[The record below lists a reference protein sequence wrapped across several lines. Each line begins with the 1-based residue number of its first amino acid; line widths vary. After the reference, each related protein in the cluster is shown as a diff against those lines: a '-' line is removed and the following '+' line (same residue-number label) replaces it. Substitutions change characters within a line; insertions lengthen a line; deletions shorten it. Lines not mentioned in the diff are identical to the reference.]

1 MSEIIYIL
9 DLYSQPF
16 PLRYKKE
23 EKYKSKVG
31 LILGILSLLS
41 FIFFIIRG
49 FLTIFYRKS
58 FTIVE
63 EIKYLT
69 HPVTNFSN
77 IPLLLH
83 LQHVDTGDDY
93 TFNTS
98 IFDISLTQMIYEYEN
113 NEIIF
118 NQKQIPLVK
127 CDNQKFLNLYSD
139 FYDYNLIHEYLCPNE
154 NETIFLEGDFSDSS
168 IVKYLTLKIGA
179 CSQDDCYKEISSII
193 DRIKLV
199 FYIKIH
205 FPEYNNY
212 SNPIHHYYKSFQISL
227 SSTQSKDFS
236 YYFISKNFT
245 SDNGYIIDEDKKFCV
260 FDYNSIESENSAFN
274 NKFYLR
280 GRFYAD
286 KKSIDIKR
294 TYEKITVML
303 GEVGGTCSVIFSICN
318 KITAYLLRNIINE
331 DIINFIIFKNT
342 QSKSKKV
349 FSNIN
354 KENSIKNKFK
364 SLQNKI
370 KDEKPQKDIIQINDL
385 YNYSN
390 NRFVPKAFTS
400 SQKIELKWYYH
411 LFPME
416 YCTGNKI
423 FIKLNKHKDFV
434 FKCISLEKI
443 FEINLL
449 QNEINNLS
457 LRIGKIYNNKNGLK
471 NDITSNT
478 DENSLLN
485 DVKSLKTIENKETNK
500 FNTLSS
506 MREIKKVNN
515 SNRNISD
522 SSYNSNYILNEH
534 KPQILK
540 KIKYNM

>member
-63 EIKYLT
+63 ETKYLS

-118 NQKQIPLVK
+118 NQKQIPLVN

-236 YYFISKNFT
+236 YYFLAKNFT

-318 KITAYLLRNIINE
+318 KITAYLLRNIISE

-354 KENSIKNKFK
+354 KDNSIKNKFK

-385 YNYSN
+385 CNYSN

-423 FIKLNKHKDFV
+423 YIKLNKHKDFV